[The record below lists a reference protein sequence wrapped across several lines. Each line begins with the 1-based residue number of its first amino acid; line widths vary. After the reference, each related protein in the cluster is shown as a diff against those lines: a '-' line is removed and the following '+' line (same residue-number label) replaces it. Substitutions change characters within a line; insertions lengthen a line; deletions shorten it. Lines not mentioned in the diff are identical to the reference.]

1 MIFFITIKYVPI
13 FTILLIEKF
22 LGFFGKNRET
32 NSKLKKI
39 LIENKRFLNG
49 LINIQA
55 DYTRQDMIDIL
66 THELSNLNLEMNK
79 SAEIEELRFE
89 DIEKRLFGR
98 YSEVKYVT

>member
-1 MIFFITIKYVPI
+1 MFQY
-13 FTILLIEKF
+13 LQYLIEKF

-89 DIEKRLFGR
+89 DIEKKTFLEDILSQIRDLD
-98 YSEVKYVT
+98 E

>member
-1 MIFFITIKYVPI
+1 MFQYLQY
-13 FTILLIEKF
+13 LLEKF

-32 NSKLKKI
+32 NSELKKI
-39 LIENKRFLNG
+39 LVENKRFLNG

-89 DIEKRLFGR
+89 DIEKKTFLEDILGKIRDLD
-98 YSEVKYVT
+98 E

>member
-1 MIFFITIKYVPI
+1 MFQYLQY
-13 FTILLIEKF
+13 LLEKF

-32 NSKLKKI
+32 NSELKKI

-55 DYTRQDMIDIL
+55 DYTRQDIIDIL

-79 SAEIEELRFE
+79 SAEIDELRFE
-89 DIEKRLFGR
+89 DIEKKTFLEDILCQIRDLN
-98 YSEVKYVT
+98 E

>member
-1 MIFFITIKYVPI
+1 MFQY
-13 FTILLIEKF
+13 LQYLIEKF

-32 NSKLKKI
+32 NSELKKI

-66 THELSNLNLEMNK
+66 IHELSNLNLEMNK

-89 DIEKRLFGR
+89 DIEKKTFLEDILSKIRDLD
-98 YSEVKYVT
+98 E

>member
-1 MIFFITIKYVPI
+1 MFQYLQY
-13 FTILLIEKF
+13 LLEKF

-32 NSKLKKI
+32 NSELKKI

-55 DYTRQDMIDIL
+55 DYTRQDIIDIL

-79 SAEIEELRFE
+79 SAEIDELRFE
-89 DIEKRLFGR
+89 DIEKKTFLEDILCQIRDLD
-98 YSEVKYVT
+98 E

>member
-1 MIFFITIKYVPI
+1 MFQY
-13 FTILLIEKF
+13 LQYLIEKF

-32 NSKLKKI
+32 NSELKKI

-79 SAEIEELRFE
+79 SVEIEELRFE
-89 DIEKRLFGR
+89 DIEKKTFLEDILDKIRDLD
-98 YSEVKYVT
+98 E

>member
-1 MIFFITIKYVPI
+1 MFQY
-13 FTILLIEKF
+13 LQYLIEKF

-39 LIENKRFLNG
+39 LVENKKFLNG

-89 DIEKRLFGR
+89 DIEKKTFLEDILSQIRDLD
-98 YSEVKYVT
+98 E

>member
-1 MIFFITIKYVPI
+1 MFQY
-13 FTILLIEKF
+13 LQYLIEKF

-32 NSKLKKI
+32 NSELKKI

-89 DIEKRLFGR
+89 DIEKKTFLEDILSKIRDLD
-98 YSEVKYVT
+98 E

>member
-1 MIFFITIKYVPI
+1 MFQY
-13 FTILLIEKF
+13 LQYLIERF

-39 LIENKRFLNG
+39 LVENKRFLNG

-89 DIEKRLFGR
+89 DIEKKTFLEDILSQIRNLD
-98 YSEVKYVT
+98 E

>member
-1 MIFFITIKYVPI
+1 MFQYLQYLV
-13 FTILLIEKF
+13 EKF

-32 NSKLKKI
+32 NSELKKI

-79 SAEIEELRFE
+79 SVEIEELRFE
-89 DIEKRLFGR
+89 DIEKKTFLEDILYKIRDLND
-98 YSEVKYVT
+98 E

>member
-1 MIFFITIKYVPI
+1 MFQY
-13 FTILLIEKF
+13 LQYLIEKF

-39 LIENKRFLNG
+39 LVENKRFLNG

-89 DIEKRLFGR
+89 DIEKKTFLEDILSQIRDLD
-98 YSEVKYVT
+98 E